1 MKTHKK
7 SRNMKVYA
15 QSGGYDR
22 RDTAT
27 IILKGLWLENY
38 GFQAGT
44 QIKVECEEGRLIIT
58 KRENVI

>member
-1 MKTHKK
+1 
-7 SRNMKVYA
+7 MKVYA

-44 QIKVECEEGRLIIT
+44 QIKVECEERRLIIT